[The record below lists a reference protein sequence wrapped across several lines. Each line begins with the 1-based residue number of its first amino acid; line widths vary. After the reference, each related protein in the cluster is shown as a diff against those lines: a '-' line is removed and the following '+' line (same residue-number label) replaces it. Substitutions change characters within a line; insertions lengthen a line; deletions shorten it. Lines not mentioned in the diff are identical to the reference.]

1 MDITPYLDDQKIAP
15 KVVFDSL
22 EERGSRVRFMLPTGD
37 GDWRGMTWKAYA
49 DQIRRCGLF
58 LMDEGLAPGDHAAV
72 FAPNSVEWASAALA
86 IQGAGGVM
94 VPIYPSST
102 ADQAAYVVQHSDAR
116 YVFVDTAELL
126 RDVFLRWPAYEDVEK
141 IVLLSAASDPNEV
154 DVEQVFDSLST
165 EAELNG
171 DAEVLPDWAD
181 VDRRVVGWDK
191 VMEVGRALEEAKPQ
205 SFDER
210 MNSVSMDQ
218 PGLMLYTSG
227 TTGKP
232 KGVPLTHQNVVSN
245 GRDWIEVLGSKI
257 PENAV
262 DLWWLP
268 LSHVFGFGEVCLGN
282 ILGFTTYMSDPYT
295 VLDKLPEVRPHVF
308 MSIPRYWEKL
318 AQAAIGDDGREVTP
332 EKQRQ
337 RLAEITGGNLE
348 FCLSGGAGLK
358 REIKEFFKAN
368 DLLIIEGYGLT
379 EASPTLTMNR
389 PDDHRFDSV
398 GKPMPSV
405 DIELADDG
413 EILARGPNIF
423 GGYYKNAD
431 ATQETFTDDGWLK
444 TGDLGEWTDDGF
456 LKIVGRKKEILVT
469 AGGKNISPAHIE
481 EQFKD
486 DPFIE
491 HVVVYGD
498 GKKYLTGGVWPNIQT
513 VTTWLADHEIADDQ
527 REEAIEGLIA
537 ERVQA
542 GNDRLPRYE
551 TLKAHAIID
560 TPLTVE
566 NGLLTATMKIKRK
579 KVYEAFGD
587 KLEELYR

>member
-22 EERGSRVRFMLPTGD
+22 AERGSRVRFMLPTGD
-37 GDWRGMTWKAYA
+37 GDWRGMTWNAYA

-58 LMDEGLAPGDHAAV
+58 LMDEGIASGDHAAI

-102 ADQAAYVVQHSDAR
+102 AEQAAYVIRHSDAR

-126 RDVFLRWPAYEDVEK
+126 GSVFASWAAYENVEK
-141 IVLLSAASDPNEV
+141 IVLLDSQV
-154 DVEQVFDSLST
+154 DAEAVFDSLST
-165 EAELNG
+165 ETELNG
-171 DAEVLPDWAD
+171 DAEALPSWAQ
-181 VDRRVVGWDK
+181 VQARVVGWDK
-191 VMEVGRALEEAKPQ
+191 VMEVGRALEEAKPG

-210 MNSVSMDQ
+210 MNAVSMKQ

-245 GRDWIEVLGSKI
+245 GRDWIEVLGSQI

-318 AQAAIGDDGREVTP
+318 AQAAMGEETP
-332 EKQRQ
+332 EKQRDK
-337 RLAEITGGNLE
+337 LAEVTGGNLE

-358 REIKEFFKAN
+358 REIKDFFKAN
-368 DLLIIEGYGLT
+368 GLLIIEGYGLT

-389 PDDHRFDSV
+389 PHDHRFDSV
-398 GKPMPSV
+398 GKPLPSV
-405 DIELADDG
+405 DIRLADDG

-423 GGYYKNAD
+423 GGYYKND
-431 ATQETFTDDGWLK
+431 EATKETFTDDGWLK
-444 TGDLGEWTDDGF
+444 TGDLGQWTEDGF

-481 EQFKD
+481 AQFKD

-498 GKKYLTGGVWPNIQT
+498 GKKYLTGSVWPNTQAI
-513 VTTWLADHEIADDQ
+513 TTWLAENDIADDE
-527 REEAIEGLIA
+527 RRSASSVHDATLDVLKRLLSRAGVADKHGLA
-537 ERVQA
+537 PFVD
-542 GNDRLPRYE
+542 N
-551 TLKAHAIID
+551 
-560 TPLTVE
+560 
-566 NGLLTATMKIKRK
+566 
-579 KVYEAFGD
+579 
-587 KLEELYR
+587 

>member
-22 EERGSRVRFMLPTGD
+22 DERGTRVRFMLPTDD
-37 GDWRGMTWKAYA
+37 GDWRGMTWNAFA

-58 LMDEGLAPGDHAAV
+58 LMDAGIEPGDHAAV
-72 FAPNSVEWASAALA
+72 YAPNSVEWASAALA

-102 ADQAAYVVQHSDAR
+102 SEQAAYVVRHSDAR
-116 YVFVDTAELL
+116 FVFVDTAELL
-126 RDVFLRWPAYEDVEK
+126 THVFASWAAYEDVEK
-141 IVLLSAASDPNEV
+141 IVLLSSSV
-154 DVEQVFDSLST
+154 DAEEVFDSLST
-165 EAELNG
+165 ENELNG
-171 DAEVLPDWAD
+171 HDELPSWEDVAD
-181 VDRRVVGWDK
+181 RVVTWDK
-191 VMEVGRALEEAKPQ
+191 VMEVGRGLEEAKPG
-205 SFDER
+205 SFEER
-210 MNSVSMDQ
+210 MNSVSLDQ

-245 GRDWIEVLGSKI
+245 GRDWIEVLGAKI

-318 AQAAIGDDGREVTP
+318 AVAAMGEETP

-337 RLAEITGGNLE
+337 QLAQVTGGNLE

-358 REIKEFFKAN
+358 QEIKEFFRRN

-389 PDDHRFDSV
+389 PDDFRFDSV
-398 GKPMPSV
+398 GKPFPSV
-405 DIELADDG
+405 DIKLADDG
-413 EILARGPNIF
+413 EILAKGPNIF
-423 GGYYKNAD
+423 GGYYKND
-431 ATQETFTDDGWLK
+431 EATNETFTDDGWLK
-444 TGDLGEWTDDGF
+444 TGDLGKWTDDGF
-456 LKIVGRKKEILVT
+456 LQIVGRKKEILVT

-486 DPFIE
+486 DPYIE

-498 GKKYLTGGVWPNIQT
+498 GKKYLTGGVWPDT
-513 VTTWLADHEIADDQ
+513 EAVTKWLAENEIAEEE
-527 REEAIEGLIA
+527 REKAIEKLIG
-537 ERVQA
+537 ERVEA
-542 GNDRLPRYE
+542 ANDRLPRYE

-566 NGLLTATMKIKRK
+566 NGFLTSTMKVKRK

>member
-22 EERGSRVRFMLPTGD
+22 PERGSRVRFMLPTQD
-37 GDWRGMTWKAYA
+37 GDWRGMTWNAFA

-58 LMDEGLAPGDHAAV
+58 LMDAGIESGDYAAV
-72 FAPNSVEWASAALA
+72 FAPNSVEWASAALS

-102 ADQAAYVVQHSDAR
+102 SEQAAYVVRHSEAR
-116 YVFVDTAELL
+116 FVFVDNDELL
-126 RDVFLRWPAYEDVEK
+126 SNVFASWGAYENVEK
-141 IVLLSAASDPNEV
+141 IVLLSADV
-154 DVEQVFDSLST
+154 DAEEVFDSLTT
-165 EAELNG
+165 ENELNG
-171 DAEVLPDWAD
+171 GEDLPEWSEVAE
-181 VDRRVVGWDK
+181 RVVTWDK
-191 VMEVGRALEEAKPQ
+191 VMEVGRALEEAKPG
-205 SFDER
+205 SFEER
-210 MNSVSMDQ
+210 MNGVSMAH

-245 GRDWIEVLGSKI
+245 GRDWIEVLGSEI

-295 VLDKLPEVRPHVF
+295 VLQKLAEVRPHVF

-318 AQAAIGDDGREVTP
+318 AVAAMGEETP

-337 RLAEITGGNLE
+337 KLAEVTGGNLE

-358 REIKEFFKAN
+358 QEIKEFFRAN

-389 PDDHRFDSV
+389 PDDFRFDSV
-398 GKPMPSV
+398 GKPFPSV
-405 DIELADDG
+405 ELKLADDG
-413 EILARGPNIF
+413 EILAKGPNIF
-423 GGYYKNAD
+423 GGYYKNEE
-431 ATQETFTDDGWLK
+431 ATKDTFTGDGWLK
-444 TGDLGEWTDDGF
+444 TGDLGKWTDDGF
-456 LKIVGRKKEILVT
+456 LQIVGRKKEILVT

-486 DPFIE
+486 DPYIE
-491 HVVVYGD
+491 HVIVYGD
-498 GKKYLTGGVWPNIQT
+498 GKKYLTGGVWPNAETISA
-513 VTTWLADHEIADDQ
+513 WLTENDVADDE
-527 REEAIEGLIA
+527 REAAIERLIA
-537 ERVQA
+537 ERVEA
-542 GNDRLPRYE
+542 ANDRLPRYE
-551 TLKAHAIID
+551 TLKAHTVMD

-566 NGLLTATMKIKRK
+566 NGFLTSTMKIKRK
-579 KVYEAFGD
+579 KVYEAFE
-587 KLEELYR
+587 KSFEELYR

>member
-1 MDITPYLDDQKIAP
+1 MDITPFLDNQKIAP

-22 EERGSRVRFMLPTGD
+22 AGRGSRVRFMLPTGD
-37 GDWRGMTWKAYA
+37 GDWRGMTWNAYA

-58 LMDEGLAPGDHAAV
+58 LMDEGIAPGDHAAI

-102 ADQAAYVVQHSDAR
+102 ADQAAYVVRHSDAR

-126 RDVFLRWPAYEDVEK
+126 TSVFASWAAYENVEK
-141 IVLLSAASDPNEV
+141 IVLLGSEV
-154 DVEQVFDSLST
+154 DVEAVFDSLST
-165 EAELNG
+165 ESELNG
-171 DAEVLPDWAD
+171 DAEALPSWGD
-181 VDRRVVGWDK
+181 VEERVVSWDK
-191 VMEVGRALEEAKPQ
+191 VMEVGRALEEAKPG

-210 MNSVSMDQ
+210 MNAVSMEQ

-245 GRDWIEVLGSKI
+245 GRDWIEVLGSQI
-257 PENAV
+257 PENAI

-295 VLDKLPEVRPHVF
+295 VLEKLPEVRPHVF

-318 AQAAIGDDGREVTP
+318 AQAAIGKGGGEETP
-332 EKQRQ
+332 EKQRE
-337 RLAEITGGNLE
+337 RLSAVTGGNLE

-368 DLLIIEGYGLT
+368 GLLIIEGYGLT

-398 GKPMPSV
+398 GKPLPSV
-405 DIELADDG
+405 DVKLADDG
-413 EILARGPNIF
+413 EILARGPNVF
-423 GGYYKNAD
+423 GGYYKNAE
-431 ATQETFTDDGWLK
+431 ATAETFDDDGWLK
-444 TGDLGEWTDDGF
+444 TGDLGQWTDDGF

-481 EQFKD
+481 AQFKD

-498 GKKYLTGGVWPNIQT
+498 GKKYITGGVWPNT
-513 VTTWLADHEIADDQ
+513 EAVASWLAENGVADDA
-527 REEAIEGLIA
+527 REAAIAKLID
-537 ERVQA
+537 ERVEA
-542 GNDRLPRYE
+542 ANDKLPRYE
-551 TLKAHAIID
+551 TLRAHAIFD

-566 NGLLTATMKIKRK
+566 NGFLTSTMKVKRK
-579 KVYEAFGD
+579 EVYEAFGE
-587 KLEELYR
+587 KFEGLYR